1 MAVAH
6 RPRPEDL
13 RREEPLSEEMR
24 MKKFT
29 VGFFLL
35 WAAALTGCSSESVV
49 LVNPQTGA
57 SVRCS
62 ASGAGIMAAVPPGMI
77 EECLRKYEPQGYV
90 TVERL
95 TPAERAE
102 FERRGGVLTPE
113 ERQHGGM

>member
-1 MAVAH
+1 
-6 RPRPEDL
+6 
-13 RREEPLSEEMR
+13 
-24 MKKFT
+24 MKHLAA
-29 VGFFLL
+29 GFSLL
-35 WAAALTGCSSESVV
+35 GALAAAGCSSESVV

-62 ASGAGIMAAVPPGMI
+62 ASGAGIMAAVPPGMV